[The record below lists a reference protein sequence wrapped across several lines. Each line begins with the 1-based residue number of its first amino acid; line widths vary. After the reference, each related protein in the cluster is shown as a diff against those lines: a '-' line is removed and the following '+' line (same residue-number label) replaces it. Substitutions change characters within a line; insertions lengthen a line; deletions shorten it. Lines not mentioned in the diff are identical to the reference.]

1 MSDRPPVPMRAAHTS
16 PTATRA
22 ARLAKFQREQLIVD
36 YLNRGVSVAEIAAEI
51 GIGEKR
57 TRAVIR
63 ETLAR
68 RMPHPPEPPDPSPGV
83 VAIQVSRLNEALLM
97 AFNAM
102 SPSNLKG
109 IDQMVKIVRELDRYG
124 GAFAAEWARPEAPP
138 IRRPGARTS
147 KDASLNVNLAPARDD
162 RPENLAQRLEKV
174 ESAPAQLPLAPLQR
188 GEGWPPDLIRGE
200 GLRRLAVAAYRQAP
214 HPNLLPVNG
223 EKGPL
228 DASSGDARPENPAQR
243 LEKVESAPAQFPLAP
258 LQRGEGWGEG
268 PRRLAAAAHRPAPHP
283 NLLPVNGEK
292 GPLGASSGDSRP
304 ENLAQ
309 RLEKVESAP
318 GIAPAAMAGADAG
331 PSIANVA
338 AHGSRPRAPTDC
350 LARPPQ
356 GQGFAAAGSS
366 GDARPENP
374 PQRVEN
380 IESAPGIAPAA
391 MASADAGLSIANAAA
406 RWTRSLEQAHGVA
419 AEPRGRGLRPPP
431 RRATLARKIR
441 RNALKRLN
449 PRPGGA
455 ASGGGSSAARRS
467 PSRIGPRS
475 VRATLG
481 GAMAC

>member
-1 MSDRPPVPMRAAHTS
+1 
-16 PTATRA
+16 
-22 ARLAKFQREQLIVD
+22 
-36 YLNRGVSVAEIAAEI
+36 
-51 GIGEKR
+51 
-57 TRAVIR
+57 
-63 ETLAR
+63 
-68 RMPHPPEPPDPSPGV
+68 
-83 VAIQVSRLNEALLM
+83 M
-97 AFNAM
+97 AFSAM

-109 IDQMVKIVRELDRYG
+109 IDQVVKIVRELDRYG

-174 ESAPAQLPLAPLQR
+174 ESAPAQ
-188 GEGWPPDLIRGE
+188 
-200 GLRRLAVAAYRQAP
+200 
-214 HPNLLPVNG
+214 
-223 EKGPL
+223 
-228 DASSGDARPENPAQR
+228 
-243 LEKVESAPAQFPLAP
+243 FPLAP

-268 PRRLAAAAHRPAPHP
+268 PRRLAAAAYRPAPHP

-292 GPLGASSGDSRP
+292 GPLGASSGDARP
-304 ENLAQ
+304 ENPAQ

-374 PQRVEN
+374 PQRVEKV
-380 IESAPGIAPAA
+380 ESAPGIAPAA

-481 GAMAC
+481 SAMAC

>member
-1 MSDRPPVPMRAAHTS
+1 MRAAHTS

-97 AFNAM
+97 VFNAM

-147 KDASLNVNLAPARDD
+147 QDASLNVNLAPARDS
-162 RPENLAQRLEKV
+162 RPQNLAQRLEKV
-174 ESAPAQLPLAPLQR
+174 Q
-188 GEGWPPDLIRGE
+188 
-200 GLRRLAVAAYRQAP
+200 
-214 HPNLLPVNG
+214 
-223 EKGPL
+223 
-228 DASSGDARPENPAQR
+228 
-243 LEKVESAPAQFPLAP
+243 
-258 LQRGEGWGEG
+258 
-268 PRRLAAAAHRPAPHP
+268 
-283 NLLPVNGEK
+283 
-292 GPLGASSGDSRP
+292 
-304 ENLAQ
+304 
-309 RLEKVESAP
+309 SAP
-318 GIAPAAMAGADAG
+318 GIASAPMAGADAG

-338 AHGSRPRAPTDC
+338 ARWTRPRAATDC
-350 LARPPQ
+350 VARPPE
-356 GQGFAAAGSS
+356 GQGFAAAGSSGDSRPENPPQRLENVQSAPGTASAAMARADAGPSIANVAAHGTRPRNATDSVARPPEGLGFPAAGSS

-374 PQRVEN
+374 SQRLEKV
-380 IESAPGIAPAA
+380 ESAPGIASAA
-391 MASADAGLSIANAAA
+391 MAGADAGLSIANAAA

-419 AEPRGRGLRPPP
+419 AQPRARGFRPPP
-431 RRATLARKIR
+431 RRPTLARKIR

-449 PRPGGA
+449 PRPREA
-455 ASGGGSSAARRS
+455 ALGGGSSPARRS

-481 GAMAC
+481 SAMAC

>member
-174 ESAPAQLPLAPLQR
+174 ESAP
-188 GEGWPPDLIRGE
+188 
-200 GLRRLAVAAYRQAP
+200 
-214 HPNLLPVNG
+214 
-223 EKGPL
+223 
-228 DASSGDARPENPAQR
+228 
-243 LEKVESAPAQFPLAP
+243 
-258 LQRGEGWGEG
+258 
-268 PRRLAAAAHRPAPHP
+268 RPAPP
-283 NLLPVNGEK
+283 
-292 GPLGASSGDSRP
+292 RP
-304 ENLAQ
+304 
-309 RLEKVESAP
+309 
-318 GIAPAAMAGADAG
+318 
-331 PSIANVA
+331 
-338 AHGSRPRAPTDC
+338 
-350 LARPPQ
+350 
-356 GQGFAAAGSS
+356 
-366 GDARPENP
+366 
-374 PQRVEN
+374 
-380 IESAPGIAPAA
+380 
-391 MASADAGLSIANAAA
+391 ASA
-406 RWTRSLEQAHGVA
+406 
-419 AEPRGRGLRPPP
+419 GRGLAPG
-431 RRATLARKIR
+431 LD
-441 RNALKRLN
+441 
-449 PRPGGA
+449 PGG
-455 ASGGGSSAARRS
+455 
-467 PSRIGPRS
+467 
-475 VRATLG
+475 
-481 GAMAC
+481 GA